1 MGGPPSCWLVE
12 QHFKRFLQGADPR
25 DTSLLCDQMLRA
37 SMYYGRKGLVV
48 ATISV
53 VDLALWDLVGKIR
66 KEPVYKMIGGRT
78 RDHLSFYCTGPL
90 PAEAKRLGF
99 WGGKVPLTWGPADGQ
114 EGMRKNY
121 EELKKHRDSG
131 PDFPIMVDCYMS
143 LTVQYAIELAT
154 MCLPLN
160 ITWWEEVLHPDAE
173 GYEKLKAALPQL
185 KWTTGEHEY
194 TRYGFKKL
202 LDTKSIDIIQPDI
215 MWCGGLTELL
225 RIASLASAYD
235 VDVVCH
241 GSGPYSYHF
250 AVSQSNTPFTEASI
264 IGFSPNDL
272 ASELCRVIQIICNAP
287 DGKSVKPVFGNLFL
301 NEVMPVNGRI
311 EIEKL
316 DAPGFGL
323 ELNPAV
329 KLIDGSRLLTPDPE
343 KPLGSAG
350 Q

>member
-1 MGGPPSCWLVE
+1 
-12 QHFKRFLQGADPR
+12 
-25 DTSLLCDQMLRA
+25 
-37 SMYYGRKGLVV
+37 
-48 ATISV
+48 
-53 VDLALWDLVGKIR
+53 
-66 KEPVYKMIGGRT
+66 
-78 RDHLSFYCTGPL
+78 
-90 PAEAKRLGF
+90 
-99 WGGKVPLTWGPADGQ
+99 
-114 EGMRKNY
+114 
-121 EELKKHRDSG
+121 
-131 PDFPIMVDCYMS
+131 MVDCYMS

-154 MCLPLN
+154 LCLPLN

-225 RIASLASAYD
+225 RITSLASAYD

-250 AVSQSNTPFTEASI
+250 AVSQSNTPFTE
-264 IGFSPNDL
+264 
-272 ASELCRVIQIICNAP
+272 IICNAP

-311 EIEKL
+311 ELEKL

-329 KLIDGSRLLTPDPE
+329 KLIDGAKLLTPDPE
-343 KPLGSAG
+343 KPLGKAD